1 MSDVVEPLSSEPPA
15 PIPPGVERDP
25 PAELQRGGRRASRVL
40 LAIGFLLLVGFGA
53 WLFVRERALEAR
65 LAHAEQAQS
74 AGDPARLTA
83 FEDALRAE
91 TAHTAELEKQL
102 DALQVDV
109 RRIDGATHPS
119 DAGAL
124 ESRVKILEDKASA
137 APPAPDLAPLEARL
151 KAVED
156 KPTTV
161 ADPAL
166 PGRLDA
172 VNGQLD
178 ALGKKLA
185 TAQSDAQAA
194 QAGAQSAQQA
204 AVAAQTRADAVLA
217 RAAATAALDAGKPLG
232 KLATTNPVLARFAT
246 EAPPTEASLRLSFD
260 AAAKAATSASQP
272 STAGESFGQR
282 MLTRASSLVTVRQG
296 DRVLVGAPAATT
308 LSAAKAKLQAGDLAG
323 ALATLDGL
331 DPPAAAALADWRSHA
346 QSLLDL
352 RAALANEQ
360 LGAP

>member
-1 MSDVVEPLSSEPPA
+1 M
-15 PIPPGVERDP
+15 
-25 PAELQRGGRRASRVL
+25 
-40 LAIGFLLLVGFGA
+40 LAALGFLLLFAGGA

-65 LAHAEQAQS
+65 LAHAEQAQN

-83 FEDALRAE
+83 FEDALRAQ
-91 TAHTAELEKQL
+91 TSRIADVEKQL
-102 DALQVDV
+102 DTLQVDV
-109 RRIDGATHPS
+109 RRIDGAAHST

-124 ESRVKILEDKASA
+124 ESRVKVLEDKASA
-137 APPAPDLAPLEARL
+137 IPAAPDLGPLETRL

-156 KPTTV
+156 KPAVV

-178 ALGKKLA
+178 ALGQKLA

-194 QAGAQSAQQA
+194 QASAQ
-204 AVAAQTRADAVLA
+204 AAQHEAAAAQARADTVLA
-217 RAAATAALDAGKPLG
+217 RAAATAAFVAGKPLG
-232 KLATTNPVLARFAT
+232 KLATTNPALIRFAT

-272 STAGESFGQR
+272 SIAGESFGQR

-296 DRVLVGAPAATT
+296 DHVLVGAPAATT

-323 ALATLDGL
+323 TVVTLDGL
-331 DPPAAAALADWRSHA
+331 DPSAAAAMAEWRAHA
-346 QSLLDL
+346 QNLLDV
-352 RAALANEQ
+352 RAALDSEK

>member
-1 MSDVVEPLSSEPPA
+1 MSDVVEPQFSDPPA
-15 PIPPGVERDP
+15 PIPPGGERDP
-25 PAELQRGGRRASRVL
+25 EPSREPTGRVGRVL
-40 LAIGFLLLVGFGA
+40 TALALLLLFVFGA
-53 WLFVRERALEAR
+53 WLFVRERALEGR
-65 LAHAEQAQS
+65 LAHAEQAQNT
-74 AGDPARLTA
+74 GDPARLTA

-91 TAHTAELEKQL
+91 TARTAEVEKQL

-124 ESRVKILEDKASA
+124 EGRVKILEDKVSA
-137 APPAPDLAPLEARL
+137 MPDVAALETRL

-156 KPTTV
+156 KPAVV

-194 QAGAQSAQQA
+194 QASAKSAQQEA
-204 AVAAQTRADAVLA
+204 AAAQARADAVLA
-217 RAAATAALDAGKPLG
+217 RAAATAALEAGQPLG
-232 KLATTNPVLARFAT
+232 KLATNDPKLARFAT
-246 EAPPTEASLRLSFD
+246 EPPPTEASLRLSFD

-323 ALATLDGL
+323 AVATLDGL
-331 DPPAAAALADWRSHA
+331 DPAATAAMADWRARA

-352 RAALANEQ
+352 RGALATDK
-360 LGAP
+360 LGSP